1 MSSWSKIINWKFVT
15 QGIFQEYIIT
25 CASGT
30 ISKYTCIM
38 SLKQKRNQRTH
49 GIMVQRLLASLI
61 VKKCI
66 ESDKNK
72 IRFTVKNNYFSSE
85 PLWCRVWAKEVDSW
99 TIFHELKSKWAFV
112 GRLCTYRYW
121 IDSSGF
127 LQFHTSS
134 VDASTART
142 QLSGFP
148 FRPSDPLSIK
158 SGHSGRKRTSTRT
171 LHPFLAEAIGN
182 LVERFELKGSK

>member
-1 MSSWSKIINWKFVT
+1 
-15 QGIFQEYIIT
+15 
-25 CASGT
+25 
-30 ISKYTCIM
+30 M

-99 TIFHELKSKWAFV
+99 TIFQELKSKWGFV

-134 VDASTART
+134 VDASGSHTIIWIPISTIGALIHKVWT
-142 QLSGFP
+142 FWPQTYNYPNLTSFP
-148 FRPSDPLSIK
+148 CWSHWEFGWKIRN
-158 SGHSGRKRTSTRT
+158 KR
-171 LHPFLAEAIGN
+171 FKIGASCKFDQSN
-182 LVERFELKGSK
+182 QTFAV